1 MTTLIKRSALSR
13 TLIALSVF
21 FGGMLWYSSALW
33 YGYNAGE
40 EPWFCLTYTA
50 QDALDIFTKATYHLS
65 STHYRPLWQLSYA
78 IDDALWGR
86 NPFGYHFD
94 SIFLLALFAALL
106 FVFFDLLLK
115 DRLAAALTAAIFLV
129 TPQMAYQ
136 GAYITH
142 RGDALAGIPLLLM
155 LITLVSVRSVSARL
169 LINVPLLVVS
179 FFIKEFSVVF
189 AAFAALVHL
198 HQNNFSWRRLKK
210 PVFVELGVYAA
221 VTAIFLWFRLS
232 VLTNGGPLEALP
244 AGDKGVAL
252 GRALW
257 VNNFLALFHEQT
269 LRQHGLFFLYSFVF
283 WAGAAIVLLRKKF
296 PAPFVPYACAA
307 ALIIARIF
315 GSNAIFIAAI
325 SLYGILL
332 LALLW
337 KRDHTDRTLLF
348 ALLWIAAGSVVL
360 FSKREERLVFFAVI
374 GAAFLL
380 ASFTRALLE
389 RVRESGAARGG
400 LAAVIILIGIYASV
414 NRAILSEMRPE
425 TALTQFEQLYS
436 YGRMLGAGR
445 VWEGKAMDA
454 ALMGTVKDSLQNQG
468 LIDDENTL
476 LIDSGDLGRRAFW
489 FLIPNRFNFR
499 VFGYQG
505 ALDQP
510 NYAVLDM
517 WRAAGLPVVNKISY
531 SREP

>member
-1 MTTLIKRSALSR
+1 MNVKKIIASR
-13 TLIALSVF
+13 WMAAVAIAA
-21 FGGMLWYSSALW
+21 GGMFWYSSALW
-33 YGYNAGE
+33 YGFNAGE

-50 QDALDIFTKATYHLS
+50 QDAVDIFTKATYHLS

-94 SIFLLALFAALL
+94 SIFLLASFAALL

-115 DRLAAALTAAIFLV
+115 DRLVAALTAAIFLV

-142 RGDALAGIPLLLM
+142 RGDALVGLPLLLM
-155 LITLVSVRSVSARL
+155 LIATVSVRSVSTRLMINAPL
-169 LINVPLLVVS
+169 LIAS
-179 FFIKEFSVVF
+179 FFIKEFSIVF
-189 AAFAALVHL
+189 PVFIALVHL
-198 HQNNFSWRRLKK
+198 HQNNFAWRRLKK
-210 PVFVELGVYAA
+210 PVLVELAVYAFA
-221 VTAIFLWFRLS
+221 TAAFLWFRLH
-232 VLTNGGPLEALP
+232 VLTDGGPLEALP
-244 AGDKGVAL
+244 AADKSEAA

-257 VNNFLALFHEQT
+257 VNNFFALFHEQT

-283 WAGAAIVLLRKKF
+283 WVTAALVHLRKKF
-296 PAPFVPYACAA
+296 PAPFVPYAGVA
-307 ALIIARIF
+307 ALIIARF
-315 GSNAIFIAAI
+315 SGSTAVFITAI
-325 SLYGILL
+325 SLYAVLL

-337 KRDHTDRTLLF
+337 KRDHTDRTHLF
-348 ALLWIAAGSVVL
+348 ALLWIAAGSAVL

-380 ASFTRALLE
+380 ASFTRSLLE
-389 RVRESGAARGG
+389 RVRESTAARGG
-400 LAAVIILIGIYASV
+400 LAAIAVLVGIYAATNRTIV
-414 NRAILSEMRPE
+414 NEMRPE

-445 VWEGKAMDA
+445 VWEGKEMDA
-454 ALMGTVKDSLQNQG
+454 ALMGTIKESLLNQR
-468 LIDDENTL
+468 LIDAENTL

-489 FLIPNRFNFR
+489 FLIPNRLNHR

-505 ALDQP
+505 AIDQP
-510 NYAVLDM
+510 NYAVLET
-517 WRAAGLPVVNKISY
+517 WRAAGLPVVSKLTY